1 MFRYIVDI
9 LYTQVFVCMYVCVYA
24 LCRQGLLARTS
35 CGRVCVHTAPHYNR
49 LRHTATSCNTHSRAA
64 HRLWPLH
71 HTKPQC
77 NTIQRTASCTLGRL
91 TGCGKRLCA
100 RCNTL
105 QDTAPRPLGVLS
117 VCERL
122 CRRHVTNMNQSC
134 HIQLRHYKNVNASY
148 DTCERVLDAW
158 IGHTCEMGSIGHT

>member
-1 MFRYIVDI
+1 
-9 LYTQVFVCMYVCVYA
+9 VCVCT
-24 LCRQGLLARTS
+24 LCRQGLLARTG

-49 LRHTATSCNTHSRAA
+49 LRHTATSCNTHSRAT

-77 NTIQRTASCTLGRL
+77 NTIQCTVSCTLGRL

-100 RCNTL
+100 HCNKL
-105 QDTAPRPLGVLS
+105 QETATRTLGVLS
-117 VCERL
+117 VCGRL

-134 HIQLRHYKNVNASY
+134 HVQLHHVKNVNASY
-148 DTCERVLDAW
+148 HTCERVLDAW
-158 IGHTCEMGSIGHT
+158 IGHTCEMESTHLRGIPHTW